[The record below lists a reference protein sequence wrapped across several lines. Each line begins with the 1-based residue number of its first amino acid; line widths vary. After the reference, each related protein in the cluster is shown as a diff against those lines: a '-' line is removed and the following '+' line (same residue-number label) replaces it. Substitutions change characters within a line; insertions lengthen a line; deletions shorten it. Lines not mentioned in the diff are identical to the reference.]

1 MNRTGETTGRL
12 FKMCTEVTDICT
24 VERTV
29 LGYYPNFGANAFFAA
44 AFLLFAAASG
54 GIGVWKKTWTFT
66 VTVTGGTAL
75 EGVGYIGRMMLNK
88 NPWNTGA
95 FQMQICAIILGP
107 TFICVGIYLTLKHI
121 TLNLNPSLSRIK
133 PRLYPW
139 IFLPADVSCLVVQ
152 AIGGG
157 LAGAAGNKNPKLL
170 QGGNRAIIAG
180 VALQVVVLLA
190 FGVLGVDYWLR
201 LRKWVRAV
209 EAAGGTLEGE
219 DEEMTRRAMQLYREP
234 RFRKF
239 AYAIAGAYGAILTRC
254 IYRIAEMAGG
264 WGNHIMQ
271 DEISFMILDSAL
283 VLIAVGLLTIFHP
296 GLFFPPMATGVKRKV
311 DAEATTTAGDTTPE
325 LVEARPVSKE
335 AM

>member
-1 MNRTGETTGRL
+1 MNNTGETTGRL
-12 FKMCTEVTDICT
+12 FKMCTEISDICT

-44 AFLLFAAASG
+44 AFLLIAVVSG
-54 GIGVWKKTWTFT
+54 GLGVWKRTWTFT

-75 EGVGYIGRMMLNK
+75 EGVGYVGRMMLNK
-88 NPWNTGA
+88 NPWDSGA

-107 TFICVGIYLTLKHI
+107 TFICVGIYLTLKHV
-121 TLNLNPSLSRIK
+121 TLNLNPNLSRIR

-139 IFLPADVSCLVVQ
+139 IFLPADMSCLVVQ

-190 FGVLGVDYWLR
+190 FGVLGVDYWVR

-209 EAAGGTLEGE
+209 DAAGGVLEGE
-219 DEEMTRRAMQLYREP
+219 DEEMTRRAMKLYREP

-239 AYAIAGAYGAILTRC
+239 SYAIAGAFAAILTRC

-271 DEISFMILDSAL
+271 DEISFIILDS
-283 VLIAVGLLTIFHP
+283 VLILVAVTLLTVFHP
-296 GLFFPPMATGVKRKV
+296 GLFFPAMATGAKRKGGEESV
-311 DAEATTTAGDTTPE
+311 TGGDTTPE
-325 LVEARPVSKE
+325 LVDTRAGNKE
-335 AM
+335 TF